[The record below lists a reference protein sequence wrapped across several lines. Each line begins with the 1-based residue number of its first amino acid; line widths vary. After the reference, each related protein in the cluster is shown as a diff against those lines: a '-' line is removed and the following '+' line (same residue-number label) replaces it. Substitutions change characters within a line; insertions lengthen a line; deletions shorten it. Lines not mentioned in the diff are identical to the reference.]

1 MRSKILALLFSV
13 LTFAS
18 GLHAQTIKPDFN
30 LSGMPLPEGE
40 QTSVFFIIGLQPEIV
55 AVAKVPVE
63 VDMKAAV
70 VVTSKIGKG
79 KLLLSG
85 SNAYYRAPLL
95 QKTEVQTFI

>member
-1 MRSKILALLFSV
+1 MRSKIFTLLIFV

-18 GLHAQTIKPDFN
+18 TLHAQTTKPDFN

-63 VDMKAAV
+63 VDMKAAI

-79 KLLLSG
+79 KLLLTG
-85 SNAYYRAPLL
+85 
-95 QKTEVQTFI
+95 